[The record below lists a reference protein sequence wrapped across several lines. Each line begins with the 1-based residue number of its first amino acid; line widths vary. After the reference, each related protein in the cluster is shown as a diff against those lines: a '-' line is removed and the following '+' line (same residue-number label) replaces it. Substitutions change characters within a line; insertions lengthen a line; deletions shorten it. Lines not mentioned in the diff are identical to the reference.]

1 MVISGPWKLQNG
13 FSWLQGPETAK
24 KVSFQAPEKAK
35 MSERFFMCFVYILKH
50 AWNIP
55 ENSLETCFKYISRLF
70 YGCFNGVLRVYY
82 GCLLVGE
89 KIVVKK
95 FFCQKNFIHWNV
107 ILVEK
112 FFVSKNFLSWKI
124 LDYPNFCNSTISE
137 IIKTKNKLGWAGS
150 QSWLRQLAWSLV

>member
-1 MVISGPWKLQNG
+1 M
-13 FSWLQGPETAK
+13 
-24 KVSFQAPEKAK
+24 FQACFKHVSRIIQECLRVFQWWFKA
-35 MSERFFMCFVYILKH
+35 CFVYILKH

-82 GCLLVGE
+82 GCLLVGK

-95 FFCQKNFIHWNV
+95 FFCQKNFIRWNV

-112 FFVSKNFLSWKI
+112 FFVSKKFSSRKI
-124 LDYPNFCNSTISE
+124 LGNPNVCNSTISE
-137 IIKTKNKLGWAGS
+137 TIQTKKKHKIQIYLGIPKFVIIRYQKYF
-150 QSWLRQLAWSLV
+150 QF